1 MTQWEWNQFD
11 MCYTARENV
20 QNVCVLTN
28 FKYKSKSA
36 NFGRFLWL
44 DSTNQIDS
52 FSIELEVLRHKFRVP
67 RCLNL
72 NKNVMNLRAFRNL
85 KWLSQAIKGCSEFGF
100 CRKKIVGI
108 IFSHYFGLNKI
119 SWKCCPKIQSF

>member
-1 MTQWEWNQFD
+1 

-28 FKYKSKSA
+28 FKYRSKSA

-52 FSIELEVLRHKFRVP
+52 FSIELGVSRHKFRVP

-72 NKNVMNLRAFRNL
+72 NKNVMFQGPLEIKVAESGHNRTVLNLVFA
-85 KWLSQAIKGCSEFGF
+85 E
-100 CRKKIVGI
+100 KKLWGI
-108 IFSHYFGLNKI
+108 FLPLFPESVVQKFNH
-119 SWKCCPKIQSF
+119 